1 MIKINMLF
9 LNKTRREKMAKPG
22 KHGGLM
28 TVIDN
33 IILHTHI
40 YSEREKHQV
49 QKQSSSLIN

>member
-33 IILHTHI
+33 IILHTHT
-40 YSEREKHQV
+40 YTVRERNTKSRNKAPH
-49 QKQSSSLIN
+49 